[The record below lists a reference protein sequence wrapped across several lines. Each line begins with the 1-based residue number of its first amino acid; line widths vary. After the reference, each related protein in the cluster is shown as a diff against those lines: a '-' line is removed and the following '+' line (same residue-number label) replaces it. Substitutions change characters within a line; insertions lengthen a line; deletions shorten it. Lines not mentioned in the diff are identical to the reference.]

1 MTDEPN
7 FDRRL
12 TDEARDWTAN
22 ALREHAEHLASDPDH
37 LFDREAW
44 AYGRAAT
51 HIAETGTVP
60 PDLST
65 QPMPLV
71 VDPDASS
78 YPSRGPAQDRG
89 REVLD
94 HVDRDIEA
102 WLYEGGSPS
111 MQLTP
116 EQRETTTAVLRSY
129 ADYLST
135 APDLQ
140 QSVAQIR
147 DVADTIDRTTELP
160 ADTSSRQIIKDTFRD
175 SGLDYFSSAAPDHML
190 DVLGDVQLPKYP
202 GVPAAD
208 SWRSESQRAAAAAVP
223 TSDLDAVYRRHL
235 DQPGQLRALGA
246 EYDPDHGPA
255 PTVASEQRRTE
266 AFVDDRIG
274 RLRQQLT
281 SPETIYVEVRRD
293 LSSALTQEL
302 QRAEAA
308 AEVLAAQGVSKDT
321 LDRHLHATI
330 DASDA
335 VVAGLR
341 DKVFPPTPQDP
352 QQARIAALREQGVP
366 EAAIGAQM
374 RAAAASQQGQGAS
387 AQAAAYQPAAAV
399 PPSRI
404 ARLAARVTGRS
415 AAQGS
420 AER

>member
-1 MTDEPN
+1 MTDQSN

-22 ALREHAEHLASDPDH
+22 FLREHAEHLASDPDH
-37 LFDREAW
+37 QFDREAW
-44 AYGRAAT
+44 AYGRAAA

-60 PDLST
+60 PDLAAQSI
-65 QPMPLV
+65 PPV

-78 YPSRGPAQDRG
+78 YPSRGPTKDRA
-89 REVLD
+89 REVIGHL
-94 HVDRDIEA
+94 DRDIEA

-116 EQRETTTAVLRSY
+116 DQRETTTAVLRSS

-140 QSVAQIR
+140 QSAAEVRGI
-147 DVADTIDRTTELP
+147 ADTIDRTSELP
-160 ADTSSRQIIKDTFRD
+160 ADTSSRQIVKDTFQD
-175 SGLDYFSSAAPDHML
+175 SGLDYFSSGAPDHML
-190 DVLGDVQLPKYP
+190 DVLGDLQLPKYP
-202 GVPAAD
+202 DAPAAEPV
-208 SWRSESQRAAAAAVP
+208 SSSTGPA
-223 TSDLDAVYRRHL
+223 SDLDAVYRQHL
-235 DQPGQLRALGA
+235 DQPGRLRALGA

-255 PTVASEQRRTE
+255 PTVASEQRRSE

-274 RLRQQLT
+274 RLRQQGA
-281 SPETIYVEVRRD
+281 SPKTIYVEVRRD

-302 QRAEAA
+302 RRAEGA
-308 AEVLAAQGVSKDT
+308 AELLTAQSVSKDT